1 MKSFHRGYWLI
12 KGNSGNKP
20 YPHYVSILH
29 SEARRA
35 DHFTPFQDFFLIWTI
50 FKIFTE
56 FFFFYNM
63 ASVLYFGVFFLASSH
78 VGS

>member
-20 YPHYVSILH
+20 YPHHVSILH

-35 DHFTPFQDFFLIWTI
+35 DHFTPFQDFFFIWTI
-50 FKIFTE
+50 FKVFTQ
-56 FFFFYNM
+56 
-63 ASVLYFGVFFLASSH
+63 FFLQYGFCFIFWCFFLFASSH